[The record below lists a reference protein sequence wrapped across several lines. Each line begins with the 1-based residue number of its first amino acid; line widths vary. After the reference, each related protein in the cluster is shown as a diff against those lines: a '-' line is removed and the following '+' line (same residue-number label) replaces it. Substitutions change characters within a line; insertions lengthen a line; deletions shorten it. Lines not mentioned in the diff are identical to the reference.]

1 MARPRKRAR
10 AVVARRCG
18 RRSCVRSAA
27 RAPMP
32 RPTWARR
39 QAAAL
44 ALRVERQQR
53 GPWRGRRNTA
63 AAPSC
68 HRRACGR
75 SSARAPRSTRA
86 LRTASTVVGAPTSW
100 SRGSGVG
107 SLGSSCRWVGAQ
119 WGCRRDG
126 GGEHVA
132 EQRHERRRFRF
143 KTRGVGQS
151 SAPSRT
157 RAPF

>member
-63 AAPSC
+63 TAPSC

-86 LRTASTVVGAPTSW
+86 LRPRARWWEPQLRGAVAAAW
-100 SRGSGVG
+100 DRW
-107 SLGSSCRWVGAQ
+107 GSSCRWVGAQ